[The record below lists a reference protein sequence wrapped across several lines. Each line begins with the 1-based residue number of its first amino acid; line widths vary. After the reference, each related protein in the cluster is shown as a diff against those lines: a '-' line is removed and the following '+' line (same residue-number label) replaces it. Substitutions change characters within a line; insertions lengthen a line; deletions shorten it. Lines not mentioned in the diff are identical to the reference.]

1 MIPCVTHDLLLR
13 RISFRG
19 DLPPP
24 RAELEVRAASRSL
37 RSALSPTALLCP
49 SWDVAECR
57 ALHST
62 HSWQCPTDTK
72 YSQDLWKNTVRRTHR
87 ESPGQPCGCECDTLH
102 MAQSA
107 AQEPRRAPAW
117 VGSTAGRV
125 EKAEGQT
132 EPPKGTQS
140 FGASPCLPINT
151 YGSISTKPVQ
161 RRSIASCGE
170 KMR

>member
-24 RAELEVRAASRSL
+24 RAELEVKVASHSL
-37 RSALSPTALLCP
+37 GPALSPTALLCP
-49 SWDVAECR
+49 SWNVAECR

-87 ESPGQPCGCECDTLH
+87 ETPGQPCGCECGTLH

-117 VGSTAGRV
+117 VGSTAGRL

-132 EPPKGTQS
+132 EPPKGHTELWCKS
-140 FGASPCLPINT
+140 LPAHKH
-151 YGSISTKPVQ
+151 GSISTKPVQ